1 MATNQTINYH
11 LNQWEPTDQV
21 LRTEFNADN
30 VKIETALDGKLSTI
44 EVVAEI
50 TTTSNSMYFSLDL
63 TRVDWNQWSIVAAVS
78 NPLLYTA
85 ERTGFSVDCPTVNIE
100 RELSGEVTPLAGPN
114 LYLLFPMRD
123 GGRQIHYLIF
133 PGGPWWAAF
142 LYAVP
147 ANAIVITV
155 LASVWKYRMVN
166 FISVTALIWSA
177 LACVYVTSDTTTV
190 SPSEACPSAES
201 SSSAEVMIEASVC
214 VAVTHR
220 SKVTPQF

>member
-1 MATNQTINYH
+1 MATNQTTNYQ

-63 TRVDWNQWSIVAAVS
+63 TGVDWNQWSIVAAVS

-133 PGGPWWAAF
+133 PGGQMAASAQGTYNDITG
-142 LYAVP
+142 LTLSSNA
-147 ANAIVITV
+147 ANGLRKGSSITV
-155 LASVWKYRMVN
+155 YGIR
-166 FISVTALIWSA
+166 
-177 LACVYVTSDTTTV
+177 
-190 SPSEACPSAES
+190 
-201 SSSAEVMIEASVC
+201 
-214 VAVTHR
+214 
-220 SKVTPQF
+220 